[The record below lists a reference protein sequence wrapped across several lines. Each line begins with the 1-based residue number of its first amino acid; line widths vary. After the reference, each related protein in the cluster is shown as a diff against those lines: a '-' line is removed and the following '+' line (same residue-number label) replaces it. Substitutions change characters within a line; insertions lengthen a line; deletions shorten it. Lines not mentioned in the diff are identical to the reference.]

1 MLARAATDP
10 EMPGRARHVPSAPAV
25 SVREL
30 ARMLLRA
37 AGRDDEPRL
46 RSMPA
51 SLLRVLGW
59 FSPVMRAIGQTS
71 YQMEAPFICDDT
83 DTRDL
88 LGETHTPLEETLA
101 GMVAAAAWDVKAAA

>member
-1 MLARAATDP
+1 VM
-10 EMPGRARHVPSAPAV
+10 
-25 SVREL
+25 
-30 ARMLLRA
+30 
-37 AGRDDEPRL
+37 RL
-46 RSMPA
+46 
-51 SLLRVLGW
+51 LGW